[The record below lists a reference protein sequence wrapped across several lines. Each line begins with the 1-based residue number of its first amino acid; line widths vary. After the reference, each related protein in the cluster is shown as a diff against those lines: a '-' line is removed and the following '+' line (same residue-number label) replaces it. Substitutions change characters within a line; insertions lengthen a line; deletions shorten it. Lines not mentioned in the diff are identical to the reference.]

1 MGEFGDEDKCITLH
15 PGFHDVCLNK
25 FVLEIAAL
33 SLKTKAGKS
42 YRTIYAQGQR
52 SEAE

>member
-1 MGEFGDEDKCITLH
+1 MVQFGDEEKCITLH
-15 PGFHDVCLNK
+15 PGFDDVCLNK
-25 FVLEIAAL
+25 SVLEIAAL
-33 SLKTKAGKS
+33 SLKTKAGES